1 MRHFFPAFTRNSDG
15 SWTCVAS
22 ATLAH
27 PAGRIQVAA
36 GTRFYPGTTFM
47 GIDLVRLLEDER
59 RRVEQA

>member
-1 MRHFFPAFTRNSDG
+1 MQDFFPAFMRNADG
-15 SWTCVAS
+15 SWTCVAA

-27 PAGRIQVAA
+27 AAGRIQVAE

-59 RRVEQA
+59 RRLEKS